1 MNAPLG
7 SSVDSRLYL
16 SILTADNSKSYLC
29 LDSSSTK
36 NKLYKDSALMTID
49 TYDNRLI
56 AIEWT
61 SKYHHAVA
69 FRHAL
74 GHGNAPL
81 TFMR

>member
-1 MNAPLG
+1 
-7 SSVDSRLYL
+7 
-16 SILTADNSKSYLC
+16 
-29 LDSSSTK
+29 
-36 NKLYKDSALMTID
+36 MTID